1 MWQRKARP
9 PPQNGPRPARSEN
22 HHHHRPSDYHHDY
35 QGSVRGRVRGW
46 APIAVRTGYAGVD
59 ETKLWADALQVG
71 QDLCESLEWDRNKSR
86 REDLQAET
94 VEGTLDAFV
103 ENPEDGAMVLPAT
116 AHHLCPA
123 WEEPILAVLVERDL

>member
-1 MWQRKARP
+1 MAELRSGF
-9 PPQNGPRPARSEN
+9 GP
-22 HHHHRPSDYHHDY
+22 
-35 QGSVRGRVRGW
+35 VR
-46 APIAVRTGYAGVD
+46 AGVD

-71 QDLCESLEWDRNKSR
+71 QDLCESLEWDRNKSM

-94 VEGTLDAFV
+94 VEGMLDAFV
-103 ENPEDGAMVLPAT
+103 ENPEDGAMVLRAT